1 MPPLYKLLVA
11 TLLICIVLPL
21 SVVTHEFGHAMTG
34 QLLGKKNARIIVW
47 PGWQIYPKFD
57 SSKQAEWPKGAIAQT
72 MFVPPR
78 PNLRIENSRDYLAQN
93 ILFKPVVR
101 VSSVSLNEKEIGL
114 VSLMGSGLN
123 WLLSVLALCFLM
135 IFKNNKFML
144 IICTP
149 FAFLYYDLVTYSLL
163 PTFFDLRHWIFWG
176 GSKAEPLL
184 ALSQFGWDHN
194 LAVVFICTI
203 AIVQSVSTLKVLN
216 AQITGSN
223 FHN

>member
-1 MPPLYKLLVA
+1 
-11 TLLICIVLPL
+11 
-21 SVVTHEFGHAMTG
+21 
-34 QLLGKKNARIIVW
+34 
-47 PGWQIYPKFD
+47 
-57 SSKQAEWPKGAIAQT
+57 
-72 MFVPPR
+72 
-78 PNLRIENSRDYLAQN
+78 
-93 ILFKPVVR
+93 
-101 VSSVSLNEKEIGL
+101 
-114 VSLMGSGLN
+114 
-123 WLLSVLALCFLM
+123 
-135 IFKNNKFML
+135 ML

-223 FHN
+223 LHN